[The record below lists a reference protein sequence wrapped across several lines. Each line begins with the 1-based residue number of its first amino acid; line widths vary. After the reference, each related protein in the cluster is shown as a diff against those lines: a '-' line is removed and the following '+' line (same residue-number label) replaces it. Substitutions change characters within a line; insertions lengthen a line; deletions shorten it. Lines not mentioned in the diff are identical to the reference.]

1 MEMSRLLRVGTRNY
15 IIRIAAVSQD
25 HVLVCITRKVTRPE
39 NNMDLVLHRNWPGSR
54 VSGRNR
60 HRFSV
65 GGRI

>member
-1 MEMSRLLRVGTRNY
+1 M
-15 IIRIAAVSQD
+15 IRIAAVSQEY
-25 HVLVCITRKVTRPE
+25 VMVCITRKVTRPE